1 MAPAKCIDKNDDD
14 VPVSI
19 LRVRTVGPDS
29 RLRRASK
36 KRGLSITDPSR
47 TVKRAAVGY
56 KAAKEGAE
64 FIKAEIKGQQNMRNR
79 APVARQ
85 CAEYVL
91 EQIQAVPDHVWF
103 AEPARYPCHE
113 SFVQLCRAEHIL
125 QVLLCDSKS

>member
-19 LRVRTVGPDS
+19 LRVPTVG
-29 RLRRASK
+29 RASK

-64 FIKAEIKGQQNMRNR
+64 FIKAVIKGQQNMRNR

-113 SFVQLCRAEHIL
+113 SFVQLCRARSL
-125 QVLLCDSKS
+125 SGPVVY